1 MRPVFDVHAGLS
13 AVQRASRAATRA
25 EMVGGALGIIVG
37 CIIGSFPLLF
47 YEEKTTEQVLRAAD
61 TDHDETISKEEFRA
75 AIARGKE
82 E

>member
-1 MRPVFDVHAGLS
+1 ML
-13 AVQRASRAATRA
+13 
-25 EMVGGALGIIVG
+25 GGALGIIIG